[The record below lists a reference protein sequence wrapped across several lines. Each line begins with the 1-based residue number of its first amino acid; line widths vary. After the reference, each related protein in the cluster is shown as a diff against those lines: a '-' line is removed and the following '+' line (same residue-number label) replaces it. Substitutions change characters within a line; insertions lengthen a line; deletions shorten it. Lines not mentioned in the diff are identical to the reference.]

1 MSISEYLGPY
11 HILAEAGKGGM
22 ATVYRARQ
30 ISIERDVAI
39 KVILK
44 GIAGDS
50 DAVQRFQREARL
62 IARLEHPH
70 ILPVYDFDGSHEPPY
85 IVMRYLDGGT
95 LRDVMAQG
103 LLPHDEVAYLMW
115 QVCSALDY
123 AHRQGI
129 THRDVKPSNILIDRE
144 GNAFVTDFGI
154 ARLSAGEGKK
164 RITGTGMIIGTPD
177 YMSPEQ
183 AQGSAEVDHHS
194 DIYALGVMLF
204 EMLTGELPFQA
215 ESPLQVL
222 LMHMSEPVP
231 SLLEKNSDLPVA
243 LDEVIQQAM
252 AKDRNSRFR
261 SATEMSTAL
270 TTALGGTVTA
280 SATHLRAAAETS
292 VTLRLGKNT
301 VEDIQPTP
309 SAQNKTV
316 VALNVSVTAY
326 SELVAEAMNA
336 EAAQRAIMSFWTAA
350 TQVLNEHSGVI
361 FMRTDHEML
370 ALWGSASA
378 REDDSEQAIRA
389 ALKLQTTLRQLSAVP
404 LEADEP
410 LPLNIGIHRGLA
422 LLTSSDKTNTSSV
435 SGVTISLTNRLMQNA
450 EGLILITHEIFR
462 QVLGVFDM
470 QPGEALKVRGRAE
483 KVMTYQVERAKPRA
497 FRIMPHGVEG
507 IETQLIG
514 RDAEFKQLQKAFLIA
529 VEDGETQVMTLV
541 GDAGVGKSRLLYEF
555 DKWSELRPEQY
566 FIFSGRAT
574 PAMTQRPYALIRD
587 VLSFRFEVQ
596 DDDPLAVA
604 LSKFEAGV
612 AGLVGK
618 NDEMAHFIAYLCGV
632 DVSTST
638 WIKNI
643 LSDAQETNRRARHAL
658 IQFIN
663 TLTKHGT
670 VVIELEDIHYADD
683 ASLDLLNDVFI
694 ADDARHLL
702 VLGSTRA
709 SLYGRRLTWGSGQRF
724 HTRLD
729 LKPLD
734 KRDSHDLLLNILQ
747 KVADVPKDLRDKL
760 VERAEGNP
768 LYLEELVKM
777 LLDDHVILKESD
789 DVWRIETSRLD
800 NLHVPS
806 TLAGLMEARFD
817 TLLYPEK
824 ITLQRASVIGRIFY
838 DTALQSIDN
847 TDDTHLNNLAT
858 ILAKLVERE
867 FIYRRETSAFADSTE
882 YLFASAMLRDMLYE
896 RLLERQRQVYHRGA
910 AEWLAGLERADDYLP
925 LIAEHYEKAGDTAQA
940 VAFLQRAGA
949 TASQRGAYRE
959 AVVFFQRAL
968 DLLPETTPEV
978 KLSRL
983 LGLGDAYNWLGD
995 IETARASLTEA
1006 LTLARASHSTE
1017 DIVNALYQL
1026 SLTET
1031 TYGGYAT
1038 AQTYLSEAL
1047 PLARAGSNQ
1056 SLLAR
1061 VLYGLANVNFRT
1073 GNHAESEAFAHECIA
1088 LCQAIGDDVLQI
1100 YALSRLA
1107 TALFSDINR
1116 IPEAETYLH
1125 KALELARR
1133 IGHGDGQQIALGN
1146 LGLGAAIREDW
1157 AAGISYTES
1166 ALVLAREQGNLYG
1179 ISIAANN
1186 LAEFYL
1192 AAGENSDKAAP
1203 YLLEAL
1209 IAAKKTTALAIIL
1222 FAVDSCGRWK
1232 VMRKD
1237 PKAGLKLMG
1246 LAYYHTAFTGD
1257 SIDDTQRWLRAN
1269 RAEIPF
1275 NDGEMEAAMKTGKA
1289 LDLETVVEELLKEL
1303 QDSTDN
1309 SAGTD

>member
-1 MSISEYLGPY
+1 MFIDDYLGPY
-11 HILAEAGKGGM
+11 QIIAEAGRGGM

-30 ISIERDVAI
+30 TSVERDVAI

-62 IARLEHPH
+62 IAQLEHPH

-95 LRDVMAQG
+95 LKDVISQG

-154 ARLSAGEGKK
+154 ARLSAGDGKK

-183 AQGSAEVDHHS
+183 AQGSDDVDFHT

-204 EMLTGELPFQA
+204 EMLTGELPYQA
-215 ESPLQVL
+215 DSPLQVL
-222 LMHMSEPVP
+222 MMHMTEPVP
-231 SLLEKNSDLPVA
+231 SIRAKQPNLPVEME
-243 LDEVIQQAM
+243 EVIQRAM
-252 AKDRNSRFR
+252 AKEREKRFR
-261 SATEMSTAL
+261 NATEMSTAI
-270 TTALGGTVTA
+270 TAALGGTVAA
-280 SATHLRAAAETS
+280 SPTRLRAAAGTS
-292 VTLRLGKNT
+292 VMRRLGKDT
-301 VEDIQPTP
+301 VTDRQPTP

-326 SELVAEAMNA
+326 SELVAEVMNA
-336 EAAQRAIMSFWTAA
+336 EAAQRALTAFWTEAS
-350 TQVLNEHSGVI
+350 QVLNEHSGVI

-389 ALKLQTTLRQLSAVP
+389 ALKLQGILRELSAVP

-422 LLTSSDKTNTSSV
+422 LLTPGGKTNPSSV
-435 SGVTISLTNRLMQNA
+435 TGVTISLTNRLMQNA
-450 EGLILITHEIFR
+450 EGLILISHEIFR

-470 QPGEALKVRGRAE
+470 QPGEPLKMRGRIE
-483 KVMTYQVERAKPRA
+483 KVMTYQVDRAKPRA
-497 FRIMPHGVEG
+497 FRVMLHGVEG

-529 VEDGETQVMTLV
+529 AEDGETQVVTLV

-555 DKWSELRPEQY
+555 DKWGELRPEQY

-596 DDDPLAVA
+596 DDESPAAA
-604 LSKFEAGV
+604 LSKFEAGI

-618 NDEMAHFIAYLCGV
+618 NDETAHFIAYLCGV
-632 DVSTST
+632 DVSGSV
-638 WIKNI
+638 WIRNI
-643 LSDAQETNRRARHAL
+643 LSDVQETSRRARHAL

-663 TLTKHGT
+663 TLTRQGP
-670 VVIELEDIHYADD
+670 VVIELEDIHHADD
-683 ASLDLLNDVFI
+683 ASLDLLNDLFI
-694 ADDARHLL
+694 TDDARHLL
-702 VLGSTRA
+702 VLGTARA
-709 SLYGRRLTWGSGQRF
+709 SLYERRPTWGSGQRF

-734 KRDSHDLLLNILQ
+734 KRDSRDLLLDILQ
-747 KVADVPKDLRDKL
+747 KVPDVPKDLRDKL

-777 LLDDHVILKESD
+777 LLDDRVILKESD
-789 DVWRIETSRLD
+789 EVWRIETSRLD

-824 ITLQRASVIGRIFY
+824 TTLQRASVIGRIFY
-838 DTALQSIDN
+838 DAALQAIDRA
-847 TDDTHLNNLAT
+847 DDTHLSDLPA
-858 ILAKLVERE
+858 ILAKLTERE

-882 YLFASAMLRDMLYE
+882 YIFASAMLRDLLYD
-896 RLLERQRQVYHRGA
+896 RLLERQRQVYHKGA
-910 AEWLAGLERADDYLP
+910 ADWLAGLERPDDYLP
-925 LIAEHYEKAGDTAQA
+925 LIAEHYEKAGETDQA
-940 VAFLQRAGA
+940 AAFLQRAGTA
-949 TASQRGAYRE
+949 ASQRGAYRE
-959 AVVFFQRAL
+959 AVVFFRRAL
-968 DLLPETTPEV
+968 DLLPETAPEV
-978 KLSRL
+978 KLPLL
-983 LGLGDAYNWLGD
+983 LGLGDAHNWLGD
-995 IETARASLTEA
+995 IEPARASLTEA

-1017 DIVNALYQL
+1017 NTVNTLYQL
-1026 SLTET
+1026 GLTET
-1031 TYGGYAT
+1031 TYGGYTT
-1038 AQTYLSEAL
+1038 AQTYLGEAL

-1056 SLLAR
+1056 KLLAR

-1073 GNHAESEAFAHECIA
+1073 GNHAESEAFARECIA

-1100 YALSRLA
+1100 YALNRMA

-1116 IPEAETYLH
+1116 VPEGETHLQE
-1125 KALELARR
+1125 ALELARR
-1133 IGHGDGQQIALGN
+1133 IGHGDGQQIVLGN
-1146 LGLGAAIREDW
+1146 LGLGAAFREDW
-1157 AAGISYTES
+1157 AAGMPYTES
-1166 ALVLAREQGNLYG
+1166 ALALAREQGNVYG
-1179 ISIAANN
+1179 IAIAANN
-1186 LAEFYL
+1186 MAEFYL
-1192 AAGENSDKAAP
+1192 TAGGNIDEAAP

-1222 FAVDSCGRWK
+1222 IVVDGCGRWK
-1232 VMRKD
+1232 VLRKD
-1237 PKAGLKLMG
+1237 PEMGLKLMG
-1246 LAYYHTAFTGD
+1246 LTKYHPATTAD
-1257 SIDDTQRWLRAN
+1257 SVDDVHRWFREN
-1269 RAEIPF
+1269 RAQIPF
-1275 NDGEMEAAMKTGKA
+1275 SDDEIEAAMASGKD
-1289 LDLETVVEELLKEL
+1289 LDLETVVEELLQEL
-1303 QDSTDN
+1303 KAYTVN
-1309 SAGTD
+1309 SSRPE